1 MKTQG
6 GGGHLQAKDRGLRRI
21 RLYPRLDFRL
31 LVSST
36 VGKYISVVGATPSVV
51 LCNGRLSPL
60 IQGSFFFCCCCC
72 FSGLHPRPVEAPG
85 LGVSSELQLLAY
97 TTATAVPDLS
107 CICDLHHS
115 SWQCWILNPLSE
127 ARDQTRNLIVPS
139 RIRFR
144 CTIAGPPHTG
154 FLSVLL
160 GKHLIQASW
169 EASRFYQ
176 QGYLGKVPSLEAI

>member
-60 IQGSFFFCCCCC
+60 IQGSFLLLLLLFFRAAPTTCGG
-72 FSGLHPRPVEAPG
+72 SWVRGLIG
-85 LGVSSELQLLAY
+85 
-97 TTATAVPDLS
+97 ATAAG
-107 CICDLHHS
+107 LHHS
-115 SWQCWILNPLSE
+115 HSSARSE
-127 ARDQTRNLIVPS
+127 L
-139 RIRFR
+139 
-144 CTIAGPPHTG
+144 
-154 FLSVLL
+154 
-160 GKHLIQASW
+160 HL
-169 EASRFYQ
+169 
-176 QGYLGKVPSLEAI
+176 